1 MVFIM
6 DIKVD
11 GGCRGNGRPGA
22 IGAAAAV
29 FLRKDGQP
37 STTWILKLPAS
48 MHPTNQQAE
57 IHAII
62 IAQEQALI
70 KFNNLTFRPILDVTI
85 MSDSKYAVKCINEW
99 VYKWC
104 GNGWK
109 NSAGYEVANRDL
121 IERMSD
127 LDDELQQCG
136 DVRYTYIP
144 RTQNEIADKAC
155 NEAMDTMYD

>member
-37 STTWILKLPAS
+37 SKIFISRLPAS
-48 MHPTNQQAE
+48 TRPTNQRAE
-57 IHAII
+57 IYAII
-62 IAQEQALI
+62 IALEQALI
-70 KFNNLTFRPILDVTI
+70 KYNNLTFRPILDVTI
-85 MSDSKYAVKCINEW
+85 MSDSKYAIKCINEW
-99 VYKWC
+99 IYKWC
-104 GNGWK
+104 ANGWK
-109 NSAGYEVANRDL
+109 TSAGYEVANRDL
-121 IERMSD
+121 IERMSE
-127 LDDELQQCG
+127 LDDEIRECG
-136 DVRYTYIP
+136 DVRYTFIP
-144 RTQNEIADKAC
+144 RTENEIADEAC